1 MSSRPQL
8 YQAFQSPDDLVY
20 SSYTSE
26 SMAMIKPSEQIKSL
40 LHGRFQNYS
49 KNQTE
54 PEEYPDSL
62 NQQCKTKPI
71 AQSKE
76 IQIQKSIQQLKQK
89 LHQQQQEFYSKEL
102 LLQEQLLQAQLEHD
116 KLMRLAKQKYELIID
131 SLKQQLKQKDE
142 VIYDLNLKLRVSQSS
157 QQKSD
162 KQIIGK
168 HSKKSSIM
176 TGEEL
181 DSEGACTQR
190 TLNVPTRSSTS
201 QQQNDDKLLS
211 LYRHEIDKL
220 KHQTFEFAQKFET
233 EKRTIKDEISLLK
246 NQKLLL
252 QTLLT
257 TKQSPQSERKLTK
270 SEAKTSCKTRK
281 QENSSIRMPK
291 SKTRQQLR
299 FD

>member
-8 YQAFQSPDDLVY
+8 FQGFYSPDDLVY
-20 SSYTSE
+20 SSYNSE
-26 SMAMIKPSEQIKSL
+26 SIAMIKPSEQIKSL
-40 LHGRFQNYS
+40 LHGRFQNCS

-54 PEEYPDSL
+54 PEEQIDSL
-62 NQQCKTKPI
+62 NYQNKGKHINQ
-71 AQSKE
+71 AKE
-76 IQIQKSIQQLKQK
+76 IQIQKSIQQLKHK
-89 LHQQQQEFYSKEL
+89 LQQQEKEYYSKEL

-142 VIYDLNLKLRVSQSS
+142 VIYDLGLKLRIAQTS
-157 QQKSD
+157 QQKPD
-162 KQIIGK
+162 KVIIGK
-168 HSKKSSIM
+168 HSKKSSLM
-176 TGEEL
+176 TGDEL

-220 KHQTFEFAQKFET
+220 KYQTFEFAQKFET

-257 TKQSPQSERKLTK
+257 TKQSPQSDRKLTR
-270 SEAKTSCKTRK
+270 SEAKSSSKTQK

-291 SKTRQQLR
+291 NKTRQQLR